1 MGTCGNGFSSC
12 ELSGAGCSG
21 AGIWRE
27 GAIPAPCGAVPCNGA
42 RRGWD
47 FCSCYSVYGWKKG
60 SDAVNWKSLWFRATS
75 MAIFGRPTTYG
86 FCLHFLCVCKEG
98 MAGEEKKTRRFW
110 DQTGV
115 GKGDGRGEVK
125 HRGMESPSLS
135 SGHPF
140 SGEKPACVCRSRLY
154 EVVSSK
160 DSWNN
165 EANPSLYLMR
175 MLFFVVVKW
184 DYHLCLPK
192 RRLCEFHVWGITY
205 AGIVL

>member
-1 MGTCGNGFSSC
+1 MASVPVSCQELAVVEQESEGKGRYLHPAGPCRVTVHAGVGISAAVTRYMGEKRAQMRWIGKVCGSVLLRWLSLGDLQHMVSVCTFS
-12 ELSGAGCSG
+12 
-21 AGIWRE
+21 
-27 GAIPAPCGAVPCNGA
+27 V
-42 RRGWD
+42 
-47 FCSCYSVYGWKKG
+47 FVKK
-60 SDAVNWKSLWFRATS
+60 VWL
-75 MAIFGRPTTYG
+75 GR
-86 FCLHFLCVCKEG
+86 K
-98 MAGEEKKTRRFW
+98 KKTRRFW

>member
-1 MGTCGNGFSSC
+1 MASVPVSCQELAVVEQESEGKGRYLHPAGPCRVTVHAGVGISAAVTRYMGEKRAQMRWIGKVCGSVLLRWLSLGDLQHTVSVCTFS
-12 ELSGAGCSG
+12 
-21 AGIWRE
+21 
-27 GAIPAPCGAVPCNGA
+27 V
-42 RRGWD
+42 
-47 FCSCYSVYGWKKG
+47 FVKK
-60 SDAVNWKSLWFRATS
+60 VWL
-75 MAIFGRPTTYG
+75 GR
-86 FCLHFLCVCKEG
+86 K
-98 MAGEEKKTRRFW
+98 KKTRRFW

>member
-1 MGTCGNGFSSC
+1 MASVPVSCQELAVVEQESEGKGRYLHPAGPCRVTVHAGVGISAAVTRYMGEKRAQMRWIG
-12 ELSGAGCSG
+12 
-21 AGIWRE
+21 
-27 GAIPAPCGAVPCNGA
+27 
-42 RRGWD
+42 
-47 FCSCYSVYGWKKG
+47 
-60 SDAVNWKSLWFRATS
+60 SLWFRATS

>member
-1 MGTCGNGFSSC
+1 MASVPVSCQELAVVEQESEGKGRYPHPAGPCRVTVHAGVGISAAVTRYMGEKRAQMRWIGKVCGSVLLRWLSLGDLQHTVSVCTFS
-12 ELSGAGCSG
+12 
-21 AGIWRE
+21 
-27 GAIPAPCGAVPCNGA
+27 V
-42 RRGWD
+42 
-47 FCSCYSVYGWKKG
+47 FVKK
-60 SDAVNWKSLWFRATS
+60 VWL
-75 MAIFGRPTTYG
+75 GR
-86 FCLHFLCVCKEG
+86 K
-98 MAGEEKKTRRFW
+98 KKTRRFW

>member
-1 MGTCGNGFSSC
+1 MASVPVSCQELAVVEQESEGKGRYPHPAGPCRVTVHAGVGISAAVTRYMGEKRAQMRWIGKVCGSVLLRWLSLGDLQHMVSVCTFS
-12 ELSGAGCSG
+12 
-21 AGIWRE
+21 
-27 GAIPAPCGAVPCNGA
+27 V
-42 RRGWD
+42 
-47 FCSCYSVYGWKKG
+47 FVKK
-60 SDAVNWKSLWFRATS
+60 VWL
-75 MAIFGRPTTYG
+75 GR
-86 FCLHFLCVCKEG
+86 K
-98 MAGEEKKTRRFW
+98 KKTRRFW